1 MAERKQINFT
11 VVPDAPG
18 DAPRFYS
25 NFCALSHTPY
35 DFTLTFCEVL
45 PPTESDV
52 RRAETNQQLRG
63 TFLKLFQP
71 VGLRFLPV
79 LRKLMPDLAEEEVLW
94 RLHFVI
100 GSLAHTLICTQL
112 EEPLMGKL
120 VRGEHLAE
128 SLVQFSAAGMAARV
142 PAPVAVPKS

>member
-45 PPTESDV
+45 HRPRATFEGGDEPAAPGPGPCANCGAAPFIPNLIAALQNHLHNFSEAPPKVTPPKD
-52 RRAETNQQLRG
+52 
-63 TFLKLFQP
+63 
-71 VGLRFLPV
+71 
-79 LRKLMPDLAEEEVLW
+79 
-94 RLHFVI
+94 
-100 GSLAHTLICTQL
+100 
-112 EEPLMGKL
+112 
-120 VRGEHLAE
+120 
-128 SLVQFSAAGMAARV
+128 
-142 PAPVAVPKS
+142 AVH

>member
-52 RRAETNQQLRG
+52 RRAETNQQLRA
-63 TFLKLFQP
+63 P
-71 VGLRFLPV
+71 VRAQIV
-79 LRKLMPDLAEEEVLW
+79 
-94 RLHFVI
+94 
-100 GSLAHTLICTQL
+100 
-112 EEPLMGKL
+112 
-120 VRGEHLAE
+120 
-128 SLVQFSAAGMAARV
+128 V
-142 PAPVAVPKS
+142 PAPFIPHLIAALQNHLHNYSEAPPKVTPPKDAVH